1 MKALRILSFLLL
13 MIAPYRAVAWGDDGH
28 KTIAL
33 IAERYLEP
41 AVRATLGAMLDADP
55 DNLTPHDLAS
65 EATWADKYRDSNNR
79 RDHYEQ
85 TQNWHFVDL
94 EINDPDIKAAC
105 FGRAALAAGT
115 AASNGPPKACIVD
128 KINQFL
134 AEVKN
139 PKTDFEERLF
149 ALKFLLHFVGDL
161 HQPLHAADNHDRGGN
176 DVKVWSGSKALS
188 LHHLWD
194 VEFVQALARKPAV
207 LVQVLL
213 MQITPAQAASW
224 RAGTPEDWA
233 WEAFAIAHQ
242 HVYGDPPLSAGE
254 AHQLDRAYAEQAKAD
269 AALQLSRAGVRLAHL
284 LNQALK

>member
-1 MKALRILSFLLL
+1 MKAPRILSILLL
-13 MIAPYRAVAWGDDGH
+13 MVAPYQAFAWGDDGH

-41 AVRATLGAMLDADP
+41 ALRTKIGAMLDADP
-55 DNLTPHDLAS
+55 DSLTPHDLAS

-85 TQNWHFVDL
+85 TQNWHFIDL

-105 FGRAALAAGT
+105 FGRAALAAG
-115 AASNGPPKACIVD
+115 ALASNGQPRACIVD

-134 AEVKN
+134 DELRN

-161 HQPLHAADNHDRGGN
+161 HQPLHAADNHDHGGN
-176 DVKVWSGSKALS
+176 GVKVWSGSKALS

-194 VEFVQALARKPAV
+194 VEFVRALAGKPGV
-207 LVQVLL
+207 LAHVLL
-213 MQITPAQAASW
+213 MQIAPAQAASW
-224 RAGTPEDWA
+224 RAGAPEDWA
-233 WEAFAIAHQ
+233 WETFAIAQ
-242 HVYGDPPLSAGE
+242 EDVYGDPPLSAGE
-254 AHQLDRAYAEQAKAD
+254 AQQLDGAYVKRAKAD
-269 AALQLSRAGVRLAHL
+269 VALQLSRAGVRLAYL